1 MFFIF
6 AVLKHV
12 FYFLKP
18 FFSVFYGFLFQNSEI
33 EINGFSCHPQT
44 RNSNEVPNIP
54 HGHMFHGIHRENVYF
69 FALSRSQYFK
79 EDASRSPNSDQNG
92 SKAPCKPPYKLVHQ
106 VFGNQVLFHRVA
118 YAQEYIV

>member
-1 MFFIF
+1 MKVTYSYSYFFLYTTTWLALGLQKNVFFIF

-69 FALSRSQYFK
+69 LR
-79 EDASRSPNSDQNG
+79 
-92 SKAPCKPPYKLVHQ
+92 
-106 VFGNQVLFHRVA
+106 
-118 YAQEYIV
+118 